1 MKDKIRMILF
11 ILILGSFLTSVLLLV
26 DSYAS
31 PIIKRNNILKIK
43 KSILTALE
51 IPYNNKNITDV
62 FSNNIKVVKKK
73 NKTFYISGNGDV
85 SFKMSG
91 PGVWG
96 PIESA
101 IALKPDLK
109 TIKSITIIHQEE
121 TPGLGSRITGKK
133 FLNEFKN
140 KVIIPEIRIV
150 RAGQAKGNNEV
161 DAITGATLSSK
172 AFEALINNQIKLYL
186 PLIKGGKK

>member
-11 ILILGSFLTSVLLLV
+11 ILILGSFLTTVLILV
-26 DSYAS
+26 DGATS
-31 PIIKRNNILKIK
+31 PIITINNLLKLK

-51 IPYNNKNITDV
+51 IPYSSKNITNV
-62 FSNNIKVVKKK
+62 FSENIKVVTKE
-73 NKTFYISGNGDV
+73 NRTFYIAKNGDV

-96 PIESA
+96 PIEAA

-121 TPGLGSRITGKK
+121 TPGLGSRIAGKK
-133 FLNEFKN
+133 FLDEFKN
-140 KVIIPEIRIV
+140 KIITPEIRIV
-150 RAGQAKGNNEV
+150 RVGNARGSNVV

-172 AFEALINNQIKLYL
+172 AFEALLNNQIKLYL